1 MLLILQGIVAASL
14 KFDEVLLHVVPMTH
28 WWAEKRIS
36 SAMQAYLAD
45 AKPLENDIN
54 GVLLAAKTVVRQRR
68 AANQFRISKRIKD
81 TPLSPD

>member
-1 MLLILQGIVAASL
+1 M
-14 KFDEVLLHVVPMTH
+14 PMTH

-54 GVLLAAKTVVRQRR
+54 GVLLAAQQWFKKKSDKSIQDLEAHKRY
-68 AANQFRISKRIKD
+68 AA
-81 TPLSPD
+81 LAG